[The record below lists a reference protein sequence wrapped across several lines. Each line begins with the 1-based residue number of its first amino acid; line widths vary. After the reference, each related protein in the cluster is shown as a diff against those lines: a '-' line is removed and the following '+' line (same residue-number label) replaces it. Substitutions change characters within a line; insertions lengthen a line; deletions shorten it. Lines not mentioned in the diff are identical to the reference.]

1 MSTSKSLCD
10 QNSDAGLPLFPEL
23 PNTAPQK
30 VRRYKRIDQLIWSDH
45 KARFIQQY
53 LRYFVQIT
61 KHGTY
66 IDGFSGPQYRDK
78 PDAWTASLVL
88 ASEPKWLRRFYLCE
102 LDDKSVAA
110 LNELVK
116 NQPIPRSKSGR
127 KLPRSVTVLPGDFN
141 ITVDQILSA
150 GVITQKEATFCLLD
164 QRTFE
169 CHWQTLVKL
178 AGYKQKP
185 HNKIELLY
193 FLGVG
198 WIHRAF
204 SGLKNQEIAEKWWGR
219 SDWNTLQSMTCF
231 DIAELMRTRL
241 KDELGYRFSAAYPI
255 FERDDGNR
263 VMYYMIHA
271 SDHEEAPAL
280 MVRAHA
286 KAVRSLPKE
295 TQLLLPGVQ
304 FSPPITSTATVET

>member
-10 QNSDAGLPLFPEL
+10 PNPDTGLPLFPEL
-23 PNTAPQK
+23 PKTAPQK
-30 VRRYKRIDQLIWSDH
+30 GRRFKRIDQLIWSDH

-78 PDAWTASLVL
+78 LDAWTASLVL

-102 LDDKSVAA
+102 LDEKSIET
-110 LNELVK
+110 LRELVK
-116 NQPIPRSKSGR
+116 NQPVPRSKSGR

-141 ITVDQILSA
+141 ITVDQIVADGL
-150 GVITQKEATFCLLD
+150 ITQKEATFCLLD

-178 AGYKQKP
+178 AEYKKKP
-185 HNKIELLY
+185 QNKIELLY

-198 WIHRAF
+198 WLHRAF
-204 SGLKNQEIAEKWWGR
+204 SGLKDQEIAEKWWGR
-219 SDWNTLQSMTCF
+219 SDWNSLQSMSCW
-231 DIAELMRTRL
+231 DIATLMRTRFT
-241 KDELGYRFSAAYPI
+241 DELGYRFSAAYPI

-263 VMYYMIHA
+263 IMYYMIHA

-280 MVRAHA
+280 MVRAHG
-286 KAVRSLPKE
+286 KAVRGLSKE
-295 TQLLLPGVQ
+295 IQLLLPEMS
-304 FSPPITSTATVET
+304 FPRPE

>member
-1 MSTSKSLCD
+1 LCS
-10 QNSDAGLPLFPEL
+10 QNPDAGLPLFPEL
-23 PNTAPQK
+23 PLTAPQK
-30 VRRYKRIDQLIWSDH
+30 VRRFKRIDQLIWSDH

-78 PDAWTASLVL
+78 PDAWTASLIL
-88 ASEPKWLRRFYLCE
+88 ASEPKWLRRFFLCE
-102 LDDKSVAA
+102 IDDKSVVA
-110 LNELVK
+110 LNELVE
-116 NQPIPRSKSGR
+116 NQPIPKSESGR

-141 ITVDQILSA
+141 VTVDQILSA
-150 GVITQKEATFCLLD
+150 GSITQKEATFCLLD

-178 AGYKQKP
+178 AGYKQQP

-204 SGLKNQEIAEKWWGR
+204 SGLKNQTIAEKWWGR
-219 SDWNTLQSMTCF
+219 NDWNTLQSMTCF
-231 DIAELMRTRL
+231 DIAELMRTRFTN
-241 KDELGYRFSAAYPI
+241 ELGYRFSAAYPI

-286 KAVRSLPKE
+286 KAVRALPKE
-295 TQLLLPGVQ
+295 IQLSLPEMSTS
-304 FSPPITSTATVET
+304 SPQ